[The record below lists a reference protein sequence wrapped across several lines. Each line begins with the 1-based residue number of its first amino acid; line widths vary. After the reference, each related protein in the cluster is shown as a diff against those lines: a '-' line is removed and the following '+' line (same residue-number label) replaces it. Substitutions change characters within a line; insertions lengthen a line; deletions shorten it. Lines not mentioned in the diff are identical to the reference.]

1 MSGAPDIRT
10 TFFQECDELLEA
22 LNDGLTS
29 VEAHAAGDV
38 GDPEVLHAIFRAV
51 HSIKGGAGAFG
62 LNALVRFAHA
72 FETALDHLRSGR
84 VAATPELAALLFRAG
99 DKLTDLVSAA
109 REGTETADDP
119 TAASLMTELAA
130 VTGTPEAPEE
140 VGIRPGEEE
149 DFGFVPMTLP
159 MDLPALGPVRYRI
172 DFSASHRLYANGHDP
187 LVLFETLAALG
198 SVTVRASAERLPDLG
213 DLDPEEAYLDWL
225 LTIETEED
233 RSAIE
238 EVFEFVEGLAEV
250 VISEEEP
257 AETGESADASGDTA
271 AVSELPPPSLS
282 GPAVPTADSPRIDA
296 PANIP
301 VTSTSAAAP
310 AGATAASATI
320 RVDLERVDGLI
331 NAVGELVIHQAM
343 IAQKLTEAGV
353 AWNSDIGAGF
363 DAFRNLTSEIQ
374 ERVMA
379 IRAQPIKPL
388 FQRMA
393 RIVREAAAIS
403 GKSAQLRTEGEGT
416 EVDKTVIERLAEPLT
431 HILRNAVDHGLETAA
446 RRVAAGKPSMGV
458 ISLSATYRSGRVV
471 IEVADDGAG
480 INREKVRAIAV
491 EKGLVD
497 PAAELSEGEID
508 KLLFMPGFSTA
519 SEVSDLS
526 GRGVGM
532 DVVKRAIQAIG
543 GRISIQSAPGKGTV
557 ISVSL
562 PLTLAVLDGIL
573 IEICG
578 ETMVVPITA
587 VIETLRP
594 AEGDIHAIG
603 PDQRVVRVRDTV
615 VPVVDLG
622 AVFGL
627 RGTSSGE
634 ILLLVE
640 TESRSRYALAVDAIR
655 DQSQVVIK
663 GLEGNYRHVAG
674 ISAATIL
681 GDGRIAL
688 IIDPEETVTQAGPAA
703 QSAAISAARAFGGAS
718 PAADAAVPS
727 PAAVHS

>member
-1 MSGAPDIRT
+1 MSGAPDIRS

-22 LNDGLTS
+22 LNDGLAS
-29 VEAHAAGDV
+29 VQDQAAGAPS
-38 GDPEVLHAIFRAV
+38 DPEVLHAIFRAV
-51 HSIKGGAGAFG
+51 HSIKGGAGAFS
-62 LNALVRFAHA
+62 LTALVRFAHA
-72 FETALDHLRSGR
+72 FETVLDHLRSDR
-84 VAATPELAALLFRAG
+84 IAATPELAALLFRAG
-99 DKLTDLVSAA
+99 DKLTDLVGAA
-109 REGTETADDP
+109 REDREQAEDP
-119 TAASLMTELAA
+119 AAAALMQELARISGA
-130 VTGTPEAPEE
+130 PEAPAEDAA
-140 VGIRPGEEE
+140 EE
-149 DFGFVPMTLP
+149 DFGFVPMGLP
-159 MDLPALGPVRYRI
+159 LDLSPPGAAGYRI
-172 DFSASHRLYANGHDP
+172 GFSATRRLYANGHDP
-187 LVLFETLAALG
+187 LVLFEALGALGTLGVTASTAALPDLAAL
-198 SVTVRASAERLPDLG
+198 
-213 DLDPEEAYLDWL
+213 DPEDSYLDWV
-225 LTIETEED
+225 LTLETSED
-233 RSAIE
+233 REAID
-238 EVFEFVEGLAEV
+238 EVFEFVEGLARIE
-250 VISEEEP
+250 IAADEELGSEETEADEP
-257 AETGESADASGDTA
+257 GGGAFGASATVSQEARAEDLAPGAGGAAPGPGGLPAAAAEAASAPVSGAGASVAG
-271 AVSELPPPSLS
+271 PS
-282 GPAVPTADSPRIDA
+282 A
-296 PANIP
+296 
-301 VTSTSAAAP
+301 AAAP
-310 AGATAASATI
+310 AAATI

-343 IAQKLTEAGV
+343 IAQKLAEAGV

-403 GKSAQLRTEGEGT
+403 GKTAQLRTEGEGT

-431 HILRNAVDHGLETAA
+431 HILRNAVDHGLESAEKRA
-446 RRVAAGKPSMGV
+446 AAGKPPTGM

-491 EKGLVD
+491 ERGLID
-497 PAAELSEGEID
+497 PAVELTEVEID
-508 KLLFMPGFSTA
+508 KLLFLPGFSTA

-532 DVVKRAIQAIG
+532 DVVKRAIQSIG
-543 GRISIQSAPGKGTV
+543 GRISIQSTPGKGTV
-557 ISVSL
+557 LSISL

-573 IEICG
+573 IEVCE

-587 VIETLRP
+587 VVEMLRP
-594 AEGDIHAIG
+594 GAGDIHAIG
-603 PDQRVVRVRDTV
+603 PDQRVVKVRDTV

-622 AVFGL
+622 RVFGL
-627 RGTSSGE
+627 PGSCSGD

-640 TESRSRYALAVDAIR
+640 TENRSRYALAVDAIR

-688 IIDPEETVTQAGPAA
+688 IIDPEEAVAQAGPATHA
-703 QSAAISAARAFGGAS
+703 AAAAAPQLQAEISSAR
-718 PAADAAVPS
+718 
-727 PAAVHS
+727 